1 MKKIIMSAVAAL
13 AVGSA
18 MAWSPIGFGI
28 VTPAQFPY
36 MSDDVYGL
44 RLNCI
49 FGYHE
54 NVEGIDIGLAGA
66 ATGFERGFQCGLID
80 VVYGDAA
87 GFQLAGLS
95 YNGGE
100 FSGLQISSLCNWNEL
115 STYGVQMSLVNAD
128 QTEFR
133 GLAFGGLD
141 YADSVVGA
149 QIGGIN
155 LAESVNGLQLGFV
168 NVCDKMKGI
177 QLGLVNMITT
187 SKLPVMVVA
196 NVWF

>member
-18 MAWSPIGFGI
+18 MAWSPIGLSI
-28 VTPAQFPY
+28 VTPAQLPY
-36 MSDDVYGL
+36 VTSDVYGL

-49 FGYHE
+49 FGCNE
-54 NVEGIDIGLAGA
+54 NVKGIDIGLAGA
-66 ATGFERGFQCGLID
+66 ATGVEQGIQCGLVD

-87 GFQLAGLS
+87 GLQVAGLS

-100 FSGLQISSLCNWNEL
+100 FDGLQVSSLFNWNEL
-115 STYGVQMSLVNAD
+115 AVCGVQISTINVD
-128 QTEFR
+128 KTEFR

-141 YADSVVGA
+141 MANSVVGA
-149 QIGGIN
+149 QIGGMN
-155 LAESVNGLQLGFV
+155 LADSVNGLQLGFL
-168 NVCDKMKGI
+168 NACNKMKGVQI
-177 QLGLVNMITT
+177 GLVNMITS

-196 NVWF
+196 NAWF

>member
-18 MAWSPIGFGI
+18 MAWSPIGIGI
-28 VTPAQFPY
+28 VAPAQFPY
-36 MSDDVYGL
+36 MTSDVYGL

-49 FGYHE
+49 FGCSE
-54 NVEGIDIGLAGA
+54 NVYGLDVGLAGT
-66 ATGFERGFQCGLID
+66 ATGNEYGMQCGLFD

-87 GFQLAGLS
+87 GLQIAGLS

-100 FSGLQISSLCNWNEL
+100 FAGLQISALANWNEL